1 MVYVNVNM
9 HGQIT
14 LPAYLR
20 KKHKI
25 GTSTVFEVAERD
37 SEIVLKKAAVVKE
50 DVLKEL
56 EALAKQRHITQKDVV
71 KICREIGRKVYAEQY
86 GE

>member
-1 MVYVNVNM
+1 MTHVNVNI

-14 LPAYLR
+14 LPAFIR
-20 KKHKI
+20 KKHRI
-25 GTSTVFEVAERD
+25 GTSTVLEVAERD
-37 SEIVLKKAAVVKE
+37 SEIILRKAAFVKE